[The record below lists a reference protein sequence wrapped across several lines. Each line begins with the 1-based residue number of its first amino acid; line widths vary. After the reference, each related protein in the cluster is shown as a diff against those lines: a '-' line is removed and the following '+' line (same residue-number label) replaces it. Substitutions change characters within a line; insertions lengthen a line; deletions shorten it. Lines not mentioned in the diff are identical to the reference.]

1 VETGH
6 TGSITGEIME
16 KSTVTI
22 TGQQGEGTIISFQ
35 DVTEVPLQTV
45 MIK

>member
-6 TGSITGEIME
+6 TRSITGEIME
-16 KSTVTI
+16 KGAATI

-35 DVTEVPLQTV
+35 EVTQLPLQTV
-45 MIK
+45 IIK